1 MSVVAAR
8 KYPDKLVFASDSI
21 RLSGYLK
28 QTHRV
33 TGDEW
38 GKLFE
43 INNMIIGG
51 VGYTMELSFMQIFAR
66 NHSPAAPTVEAVL
79 DFIVE
84 FYSWAKDKDDTFG
97 RRNEYLL
104 AVERDIFCI
113 SDGYLVDKI
122 NEFGAI
128 GAGQD
133 YALTAMYLDKTPE
146 EAVAIA
152 NELCV
157 YCSPPINVI
166 TKEISDI

>member
-1 MSVVAAR
+1 
-8 KYPDKLVFASDSI
+8 
-21 RLSGYLK
+21 
-28 QTHRV
+28 
-33 TGDEW
+33 
-38 GKLFE
+38 
-43 INNMIIGG
+43 
-51 VGYTMELSFMQIFAR
+51 MELTQGNLQASVQA
-66 NHSPAAPTVEAVL
+66 SV
-79 DFIVE
+79 
-84 FYSWAKDKDDTFG
+84 K
-97 RRNEYLL
+97 
-104 AVERDIFCI
+104 IFCI

-146 EAVAIA
+146 EAVEIA

>member
-104 AVERDIFCI
+104 AVEQDIFCI

-157 YCSPPINVI
+157 YCSAPINVI
-166 TKEISDI
+166 TKEISEI